1 MRYSPLVPFL
11 LLAGCTPAGGR
22 FPTPAPGPADLAIT
36 HVTVVD
42 VERGALLPDRTV
54 LVAGDRIARVAPSD
68 SVRVAAG
75 TRVVDGRGGYLVP
88 GLWDMHVHLR
98 SPAAERIDMPLF
110 VAHGVTGV
118 RDMGSDCLVPEQ
130 GPVCLPEMRDRQ
142 RRVDAGELLGP
153 RLLALSSWGV
163 NGPAGLPDS
172 LPGFYGAA
180 TAEDGRR
187 LARHFA
193 ERGVDF
199 VKVFGGVPRAGFLG
213 LVEEARKLGILVA
226 GHEPQGVSALE
237 LSDAGMR
244 SVEHARVFLF
254 HCWGGAAEYWRAG
267 TPGLSGT
274 ALRRRMVDDYD
285 PEVCGDVFAAFVRNG
300 TWFVPTHLTRK
311 TEAHAADAALRRDLR
326 RRWVPRA
333 QWAAWEA
340 DMDRTDAAD
349 SSAEGRRTRMDFYL
363 AGLRATGDA
372 HRAGVRVL
380 AGTDAGDS
388 FVYPGS
394 SLHDELAE
402 LVAAGL
408 TPAEA
413 LRAAT
418 LSGAEFL
425 GRTADFGTVQAG
437 KIADLVL
444 LDADP
449 LADVR
454 STARIRAVLLGG
466 RLLDRA
472 ALDGLMAA
480 AETAAAAEP

>member
-1 MRYSPLVPFL
+1 M
-11 LLAGCTPAGGR
+11 
-22 FPTPAPGPADLAIT
+22 
-36 HVTVVD
+36 D
-42 VERGALLPDRTV
+42 VERGTLLPDRTV

-68 SVRVAAG
+68 SVRLAAG
-75 TRVVDGRGGYLVP
+75 TRVVDGAGGYLIP

-118 RDMGSDCLVPEQ
+118 RDMGSDCLVPGQ

-142 RRVDAGELLGP
+142 RRVESGELLGP

-163 NGPAGLPDS
+163 NGPAGLPAS

-193 ERGVDF
+193 ERGVDL
-199 VKVFGGVPRAGFLG
+199 VKVFGGIPREGFFG
-213 LVEEARKLGILVA
+213 LADEARKLGLPVA
-226 GHEPQGVSALE
+226 GHEPQDVSAVE

-254 HCWGGAAEYWRAG
+254 HCWPGAAEFWRAG
-267 TPGLSGT
+267 APGLSGT

-285 PEVCGDVFAAFVRNG
+285 AEVCRDVFGAFVRNG

-311 TEAHAADAALRRDLR
+311 TEAHAADPAMRRDAR
-326 RRWVPRA
+326 RRFVPRA

-349 SSAEGRRTRMDFYL
+349 STSEGRRTRTDFYL
-363 AGLRATGDA
+363 MGLRATGDA

-425 GRTADFGTVQAG
+425 GRTADFGAVRAG
-437 KIADLVL
+437 RMADLVL

-454 STARIRAVLLGG
+454 STARIRALVLGG

-472 ALDGLMAA
+472 ALDRLIAG

>member
-1 MRYSPLVPFL
+1 M
-11 LLAGCTPAGGR
+11 
-22 FPTPAPGPADLAIT
+22 
-36 HVTVVD
+36 D
-42 VERGALLPDRTV
+42 VERGTLLPDRTV

-68 SVRVAAG
+68 SVQIAVG
-75 TRVVDGRGGYLVP
+75 TRVVDGGGGYLIP

-118 RDMGSDCLVPEQ
+118 RDMGSDCLVPGQ

-142 RRVDAGELLGP
+142 RRVDSGELLGP

-172 LPGFYGAA
+172 LPRFYGAA
-180 TAEDGRR
+180 TADDGRR
-187 LARHFA
+187 LARHLA
-193 ERGVDF
+193 QRGVDL
-199 VKVFGGVPRAGFLG
+199 VKIYNRIPREGFFGLM
-213 LVEEARKLGILVA
+213 EEARRLGLPVS
-226 GHEPQGVSALE
+226 GHEPDSVTAME
-237 LSDAGMR
+237 LADAGMR
-244 SVEHARVFLF
+244 SVEHARVFLH
-254 HCWGGAAEYWRAG
+254 HCWGGAAESRRTG
-267 TPGLSGT
+267 TTRLSGT

-285 PEVCGDVFAAFVRNG
+285 PEVCRGVFGAFVRNG

-311 TEAHAADAALRRDLR
+311 TEAHAADPAMRRDAR
-326 RRWVPRA
+326 RRFVPRA

-349 SSAEGRRTRMDFYL
+349 STSEGRRMRMDFYL
-363 AGLRATGDA
+363 RGLQATGDA

-418 LSGAEFL
+418 LDGAEFL

-437 KIADLVL
+437 RVADLVL

-449 LADVR
+449 LTDVR
-454 STARIRAVLLGG
+454 NTARIRAVVLGG

-472 ALDGLMAA
+472 ALDGLVAG
-480 AETAAAAEP
+480 AEKAAAAEP

>member
-1 MRYSPLVPFL
+1 M
-11 LLAGCTPAGGR
+11 
-22 FPTPAPGPADLAIT
+22 
-36 HVTVVD
+36 D
-42 VERGALLPDRTV
+42 VERGTLLLDRTV
-54 LVAGDRIARVAPSD
+54 LVAGERIARVAPSD
-68 SVRVAAG
+68 SVRLAAG
-75 TRVVDGRGGYLVP
+75 TRVVDGGGGYLIP

-142 RRVDAGELLGP
+142 RRVESGELPGP

-172 LPGFYGAA
+172 LPRFYGAA
-180 TAEDGRR
+180 TAEDGRL

-193 ERGVDF
+193 ERGVDL
-199 VKVFGGVPRAGFLG
+199 VKVFGGIPREGFLG
-213 LVEEARKLGILVA
+213 LADEVRKLGLSVA
-226 GHEPQGVSALE
+226 GHEPQGPSAVE

-244 SVEHARVFLF
+244 SVEHARVFLH
-254 HCWGGAAEYWRAG
+254 HCWGGAAEFWRTG
-267 TPGLSGT
+267 TPRLSGT

-285 PEVCGDVFAAFVRNG
+285 PAICRDVFGAFVRNG

-311 TEAHAADAALRRDLR
+311 TEAHAADPAMRRDPR
-326 RRWVPRA
+326 RRFVPRA

-349 SSAEGRRTRMDFYL
+349 ATSEGRRTRMDFYL
-363 AGLRATGDA
+363 KGLQATGDA

-418 LSGAEFL
+418 VAGAEFL
-425 GRTADFGTVQAG
+425 GRATDFGTVRAG
-437 KIADLVL
+437 RLADLVL

-449 LADVR
+449 LANVR
-454 STARIRAVLLGG
+454 NTARIRAVVLGG

-472 ALDGLMAA
+472 ALDRLIAG